1 MNKFLLPILIS
12 TVLISGCKN
21 PFEAKDKGVDQLN
34 NIESRWEDAYT
45 LASSTSRIALATPV
59 SNLQDIKRD
68 LAQVELSECL
78 SPARKALGAYM
89 DSHINNFLKFMSDS
103 DFTQFESNN
112 NKLVEYFEVK
122 EKCAGKEKNPDS
134 KLAAEAKIMETML
147 KLEQEKEAKFEKE
160 AKAKGVSLEVVKA
173 EAATAEVLA
182 AVEAAEAA
190 AEAAEAAAEAELP

>member
-12 TVLISGCKN
+12 IVLISGCKN

-59 SNLQDIKRD
+59 SSLQDIKRD

-78 SPARKALGAYM
+78 SPTREALSAYM

-134 KLAAEAKIMETML
+134 KLAAEAKIMKAML

-173 EAATAEVLA
+173 EAAATEATAA
-182 AVEAAEAA
+182 ATEAA
-190 AEAAEAAAEAELP
+190 AAVAELEAVAEH

>member
-59 SNLQDIKRD
+59 SNLQEIKRD
-68 LAQVELSECL
+68 LAQIEISECL
-78 SPARKALGAYM
+78 IPAREALSAYM

-112 NKLVEYFEVK
+112 KLVEYFKVK
-122 EKCAGKEKNPDS
+122 EKCTGKEGNLDS

-160 AKAKGVSLEVVKA
+160 AKAKGVSVEAVKA
-173 EAATAEVLA
+173 EAAVAEAEA
-182 AVEAAEAA
+182 AVAEAVADVEAAV
-190 AEAAEAAAEAELP
+190 AELR

>member
-78 SPARKALGAYM
+78 SPAREALGAYM

-112 NKLVEYFEVK
+112 KLVEYFKVK
-122 EKCAGKEKNPDS
+122 EKCTGKEGNLDS

-173 EAATAEVLA
+173 EAATAEASEATAEALA
-182 AVEAAEAA
+182 AVEAAEA
-190 AEAAEAAAEAELP
+190 ELP